1 MARQEE
7 LPAAVARRIAAG
19 QRKRLARA
27 VAQAERS
34 ASAAGEGEA
43 PAGATAA
50 GPADAAGRV
59 FEGLGE
65 SPGARYEDLWAQ
77 DRGGVQQG

>member
-43 PAGATAA
+43 PAG
-50 GPADAAGRV
+50 PADAAGRV

>member
-19 QRKRLARA
+19 QRKGLARA
-27 VAQAERS
+27 VAQ
-34 ASAAGEGEA
+34 
-43 PAGATAA
+43 
-50 GPADAAGRV
+50 AAGRV